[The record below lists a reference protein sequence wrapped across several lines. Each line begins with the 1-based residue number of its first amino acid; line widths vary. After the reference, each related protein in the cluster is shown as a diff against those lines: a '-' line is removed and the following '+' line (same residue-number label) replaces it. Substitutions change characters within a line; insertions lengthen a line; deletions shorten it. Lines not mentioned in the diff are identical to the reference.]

1 MIISRFEFV
10 AFVLILSGC
19 GTSETPAQ
27 RCTSSSLAKAVKPA
41 LRSNWMEQR
50 SENQRCA
57 EGWAFK
63 LAAAPGANLDIGKA
77 AAQACFTGIEYEAA
91 LLAERDF
98 DEGIRRG
105 EQVKIEK
112 ALSAFYLD
120 EALLNVVRARAGQ
133 CDDN

>member
-91 LLAERDF
+91 LL
-98 DEGIRRG
+98 EGIRRG